1 MKCLNQVKKYAKK
14 ATATVTIAA
23 LSLPAFA
30 NGVSSGPADPFTA
43 IDLSGVAV
51 KIGAAGLLIVGIAMA
66 MKSITIAKRTVN
78 KA

>member
-1 MKCLNQVKKYAKK
+1 MKRLNQVKKYAKK

-30 NGVSSGPADPFTA
+30 DSPADPFTA

-66 MKSITIAKRTVN
+66 LKSITLAKRAVN

>member
-1 MKCLNQVKKYAKK
+1 MKYINKAKK
-14 ATATVTIAA
+14 FAKRGAATMAVAA

-30 NGVSSGPADPFTA
+30 EGGAADPFSA

-51 KIGAAGLLIVGIAMA
+51 KIGAAGLLIVGITMA
-66 MKSITIAKRTVN
+66 YKSITLAKRAVN

>member
-1 MKCLNQVKKYAKK
+1 MTRLNQFKKYAKK

-30 NGVSSGPADPFTA
+30 DVSTGPADPFTA
-43 IDLSGVAV
+43 IDLAGVAAKV
-51 KIGAAGLLIVGIAMA
+51 GAAGLLIVGITMA
-66 MKSITIAKRTVN
+66 YKSITLAKRAVN